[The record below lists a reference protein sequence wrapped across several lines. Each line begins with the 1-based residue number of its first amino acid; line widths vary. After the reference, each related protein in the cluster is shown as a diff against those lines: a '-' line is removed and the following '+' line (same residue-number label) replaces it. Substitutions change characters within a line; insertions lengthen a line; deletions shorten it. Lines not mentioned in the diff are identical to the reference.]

1 MKARAILVG
10 IVAAA
15 ILMSLAAFASADT
28 VTYPGS
34 GSPFQSA
41 EGTVTVNATVNP
53 LLTLTIE
60 TPDAAQT
67 VDFGNVDPGA
77 TPSDD
82 VTITVESNQQWDM
95 TKTTS
100 GDVADLG
107 LSTSLAAPQD
117 VAAGQNTYTDTYS
130 LNVPWTTAPGAYTAY
145 VEYSVTQE

>member
-15 ILMSLAAFASADT
+15 ILMSLAAFASANT

-34 GSPFQSA
+34 GSPQSA

-82 VTITVESNQQWDM
+82 VTVTVESNQQWDM
-95 TKTTS
+95 TKTAS

-107 LSTSLAAPQD
+107 LTTSLAAPQD
-117 VAAGQNTYTDTYS
+117 VSAGSNTYTDTYS
-130 LNVPWTTAPGAYTAY
+130 LDVPWTTAPGAYTAY
-145 VEYSVTQE
+145 VQYSVTQE